1 LPFLLSTRYNE
12 KQHVSLLAHIHN
24 GVNVK
29 VNVARPKGKLTMSEH
44 IPVIAGA
51 VRTPTGKFLGG
62 LAGFTAPQLGAIVIK
77 EVVRRS
83 GIVPNSIDEVIM
95 GNVVSAGIG
104 QAPARQAAIHAG
116 LPDDLPAFTVN
127 KVCGSGLKAVM
138 LAAQAIRAGDAQA
151 FVAGG
156 MESMSNTPYLLTKAR
171 TGYRMGDG
179 ELIDAVVRDGLWCA
193 FENIHMGGE
202 AEIIAEKFGVTR
214 EEQDQFSLQSH
225 QRAAAATAAG
235 RFKDEIVPI
244 EIKQK
249 SGVVVVDTDE
259 PIRADSSLAALAKLK
274 PAFKEGGT
282 VTAGNAPGLSDGA
295 SATVVVDQDFAK
307 ANGLTVLARVTGYAS
322 AAITPR
328 YIFAAPTRA
337 VNRLLERTGLRL
349 ADFDLIEVN
358 EAFAAQTL
366 ANGKE
371 LDWDWSRVN
380 VNGGAIA
387 LGHPIG
393 SSGSRVLTTLIYE
406 LRRRGGGRG
415 LATLCLGGGGA
426 VAMSVEV

>member
-1 LPFLLSTRYNE
+1 MTE
-12 KQHVSLLAHIHN
+12 HN
-24 GVNVK
+24 
-29 VNVARPKGKLTMSEH
+29 
-44 IPVIAGA
+44 PVIVGA
-51 VRTPTGKFLGG
+51 ARTPTGKFLSN
-62 LAGFTAPQLGAIVIK
+62 LASFTAPQLGAIAIQ
-77 EVVRRS
+77 EAVRRS
-83 GIVPNSIDEVIM
+83 GVSPDSIDEVIM
-95 GNVVSAGIG
+95 GNVVSAGVG
-104 QAPARQAAIHAG
+104 QAPARQAAIGAG
-116 LPDDLPAFTVN
+116 LPDDIPAFTVN

-138 LAAQAIRAGDAQA
+138 LAAQAIRAGDEQV

-156 MESMSNTPYLLTKAR
+156 MESMSNAPYLLTRAR

-179 ELIDAVVRDGLWCA
+179 EIIDAVVHDGLWCA
-193 FENIHMGGE
+193 FEDIHMGNE
-202 AEIIAEKFGVTR
+202 AEVIAEKFCVTR
-214 EEQDQFSLQSH
+214 NEQDQFAVQSH
-225 QRAAAATAAG
+225 LRAAAATAAG
-235 RFKDEIVPI
+235 RFKEEIIPI
-244 EIKQK
+244 EVKQK
-249 SGVVVVDTDE
+249 KGIVLVDTDE
-259 PIRADSSLAALAKLK
+259 PIRSDTSLEALAKLK
-274 PAFKEGGT
+274 PAFQQGGT

-295 SATVVVDQDFAK
+295 SATVVVDQNVAK
-307 ANGLTVLARVTGYAS
+307 AHGLTVLARITGYAS

-337 VNRLLERTGLRL
+337 VNRLLQRTGLKIT
-349 ADFDLIEVN
+349 DFDLVEVN

-426 VAMSVEV
+426 VAMSIEV

>member
-1 LPFLLSTRYNE
+1 
-12 KQHVSLLAHIHN
+12 
-24 GVNVK
+24 
-29 VNVARPKGKLTMSEH
+29 MSEEH
-44 IPVIAGA
+44 IAVIVGA
-51 VRTPTGKFLGG
+51 ARTPTGKFLGG
-62 LAGFTAPQLGAIVIK
+62 LASFTAPQLGALVIK
-77 EVVRRS
+77 EAVRRS
-83 GIVPNSIDEVIM
+83 GIAPDAIDEVIM

-104 QAPARQAAIHAG
+104 QSPARQAAIHAG
-116 LPDDLPAFTVN
+116 LPVDIPAFTVN

-138 LAAQAIRAGDAQA
+138 LAAQAIRAGDSQA

-156 MESMSNTPYLLTKAR
+156 MESMSNAPYLLTKSR

-179 ELIDAVVRDGLWCA
+179 KLVDAVVHDGLWCA
-193 FENIHMGGE
+193 FENIHMGSE

-214 EEQDQFSLQSH
+214 EEQDQYTFLSH
-225 QRAAAATAAG
+225 QKAAAAATAG
-235 RFKDEIVPI
+235 RFKEEIVPI
-244 EIKQK
+244 EVKQK
-249 SGVVVVDTDE
+249 KGVIVVDTDE
-259 PIRADSSLAALAKLK
+259 PIRGDASIEALTKLK
-274 PAFKEGGT
+274 PAFQQGGT

-295 SATVVVDQDFAK
+295 SATVVVDADFAK
-307 ANGLTVLARVTGYAS
+307 TQGMTILARITGYAS

-328 YIFAAPTRA
+328 YVFAAPTRA
-337 VNRLLERTGLRL
+337 VHRLLERTGLKIN
-349 ADFDLIEVN
+349 DFDLIEVN

-393 SSGSRVLTTLIYE
+393 SSGSRVLTTLIYA
-406 LRRRGGGRG
+406 LRRRGGGKG

>member
-1 LPFLLSTRYNE
+1 MVET
-12 KQHVSLLAHIHN
+12 
-24 GVNVK
+24 
-29 VNVARPKGKLTMSEH
+29 T
-44 IPVIAGA
+44 PVIVAA

-62 LAGFTAPQLGAIVIK
+62 LSSLSAPQLGAIAIR
-77 EVVRRS
+77 EAVRRA
-83 GIVPNSIDEVIM
+83 GIEPQTIDEVIM

-104 QAPARQAAIHAG
+104 QAPARQAAVRAG
-116 LPDDLPAFTVN
+116 LPVDIPAFTVN

-156 MESMSNTPYLLTKAR
+156 MESMSNAPYLLPKAR
-171 TGYRMGDG
+171 TGYRMGNG
-179 ELIDAVVRDGLWCA
+179 EIVDAVVHDGLWCA
-193 FENIHMGGE
+193 FEDIHMGSE
-202 AEIIAEKFGVTR
+202 AEIIAEKFCVTR
-214 EEQDQFSLQSH
+214 DEQDAFSLQSH

-235 RFKDEIVPI
+235 RFRDEIIPV
-244 EIKQK
+244 EIRQK
-249 SGVVVVDTDE
+249 NGVAVIDKDE
-259 PIRADSSLAALAKLK
+259 PIRADTTAEALAKLK
-274 PAFKEGGT
+274 PAFQEGGT

-295 SATVVVDQDFAK
+295 SATIVTSQDFAR
-307 ANGLTVLARVTGYAS
+307 AHGLPVLARITGYAS
-322 AAITPR
+322 AAIEPR

-337 VNRLLERTGLRL
+337 VNRLLERTGLKIG
-349 ADFDLIEVN
+349 DFDRIEVN

-406 LRRRGGGRG
+406 LRRHGGGRG

-426 VAMSVEV
+426 VAMSIEVE

>member
-1 LPFLLSTRYNE
+1 
-12 KQHVSLLAHIHN
+12 
-24 GVNVK
+24 
-29 VNVARPKGKLTMSEH
+29 
-44 IPVIAGA
+44 
-51 VRTPTGKFLGG
+51 
-62 LAGFTAPQLGAIVIK
+62 VIK

-83 GIVPNSIDEVIM
+83 GIAPETIDEVII
-95 GNVVSAGIG
+95 GNVVSAGVG
-104 QAPARQAAIHAG
+104 QAPARQAALHSG
-116 LPDDLPAFTVN
+116 LPVDIPAFTIN

-156 MESMSNTPYLLTKAR
+156 MESMSNAPYLLPNAR

-179 ELIDAVVRDGLWCA
+179 KLVDSVVHDGLWCA
-193 FENIHMGGE
+193 FENIHMGNE

-214 EEQDQFSLQSH
+214 EEQDRFALRSH
-225 QRAAAATAAG
+225 QQAQAATNAG
-235 RFKDEIVPI
+235 RFKEEIVPI
-244 EIKQK
+244 EVKLKKGTQLIA
-249 SGVVVVDTDE
+249 TDE
-259 PIRADSSLAALAKLK
+259 PIRGDTSMDALAKLM
-274 PAFKEGGT
+274 PAFQQGGT

-295 SATVVVDQDFAK
+295 SATVVVDQEFAR
-307 ANGLTVLARVTGYAS
+307 AHNLTILARITGYAAS
-322 AAITPR
+322 AITPR
-328 YIFAAPTRA
+328 YIFAAPTLA
-337 VNRLLERTGLRL
+337 VRRLLERTGQQMS
-349 ADFDLIEVN
+349 DFDLIEVN
-358 EAFAAQTL
+358 EAFAAQAL

-393 SSGSRVLTTLIYE
+393 SSGSRVLTTLLYE

-426 VAMSVEV
+426 VAMSIEV

>member
-1 LPFLLSTRYNE
+1 MTE
-12 KQHVSLLAHIHN
+12 HN
-24 GVNVK
+24 
-29 VNVARPKGKLTMSEH
+29 
-44 IPVIAGA
+44 PVIVGA
-51 VRTPTGKFLGG
+51 ARTPTGKFLGN
-62 LAGFTAPQLGAIVIK
+62 LASFTAPQLGAIAIQ
-77 EVVRRS
+77 EAVRRS
-83 GIVPNSIDEVIM
+83 RVAPDSIDEVIM

-104 QAPARQAAIHAG
+104 QAPARQAAIGAN
-116 LPDDLPAFTVN
+116 LPDDIPAFTVN

-138 LAAQAIRAGDAQA
+138 LAAQSIRAGDEQV

-156 MESMSNTPYLLTKAR
+156 MESMSNAPYLLTRAR
-171 TGYRMGDG
+171 TGYRIGNG
-179 ELIDAVVRDGLWCA
+179 EIIDAVVHDGLWCA
-193 FENIHMGGE
+193 FEDIHMGNE
-202 AEIIAEKFGVTR
+202 AEIIAEKFCVTR
-214 EEQDQFSLQSH
+214 DEQDQFAVQSH
-225 QRAAAATAAG
+225 QRAAAATSSG
-235 RFKDEIVPI
+235 RFKEEIVPI
-244 EIKQK
+244 EVKQK
-249 SGVVVVDTDE
+249 KGIMLVDTDE
-259 PIRADSSLAALAKLK
+259 PIRSDTSLEALAKLK
-274 PAFKEGGT
+274 TAFQEGGT
-282 VTAGNAPGLSDGA
+282 VTAGNSPGLSDGA
-295 SATVVVDQDFAK
+295 SATVVVDQDIAK
-307 ANGLTVLARVTGYAS
+307 AHGLTVLARITGYAS

-337 VNRLLERTGLRL
+337 VNRLLQRTGLKIS
-349 ADFDLIEVN
+349 DFDLVEVN

-426 VAMSVEV
+426 VAMSIEV

>member
-1 LPFLLSTRYNE
+1 MT
-12 KQHVSLLAHIHN
+12 
-24 GVNVK
+24 
-29 VNVARPKGKLTMSEH
+29 EH
-44 IPVIAGA
+44 IPVIVGA
-51 VRTPTGKFLGG
+51 ARTPTGKFLGH
-62 LAGFTAPQLGAIVIK
+62 LAGFTAPQLGAIAIQ
-77 EVVRRS
+77 EAVRRS
-83 GIVPNSIDEVIM
+83 GVAPDSIEEVIM
-95 GNVVSAGIG
+95 GNVVSAGVG
-104 QAPARQAAIHAG
+104 QAPARQAAIGAG
-116 LPDDLPAFTVN
+116 LPDDIPAFTVN

-138 LAAQAIRAGDAQA
+138 LAAQSIRAGDEQV

-156 MESMSNTPYLLTKAR
+156 MESMSNAPYLLTRAR
-171 TGYRMGDG
+171 TGYRMGNG
-179 ELIDAVVRDGLWCA
+179 EIIDAVVHDGLWCA
-193 FENIHMGGE
+193 FEDIHMGNE
-202 AEIIAEKFGVTR
+202 AEIIAEKFSVTR
-214 EEQDQFSLQSH
+214 DEQDQFAVQSH

-235 RFKDEIVPI
+235 RFKEEIVPI
-244 EIKQK
+244 EVKQK
-249 SGVVVVDTDE
+249 KGTVLVDTDE
-259 PIRADSSLAALAKLK
+259 PIRSDTSFEALAKLK
-274 PAFKEGGT
+274 PAFQEGGT

-295 SATVVVDQDFAK
+295 SATIVVDQDVAK
-307 ANGLTVLARVTGYAS
+307 AHGLTTLARITGYAS

-337 VNRLLERTGLRL
+337 VNRLLQRTGLKIS
-349 ADFDLIEVN
+349 DFDLVEVN

-393 SSGSRVLTTLIYE
+393 SSGSRVLITLIYE

-426 VAMSVEV
+426 VAMSIEV

>member
-1 LPFLLSTRYNE
+1 
-12 KQHVSLLAHIHN
+12 
-24 GVNVK
+24 
-29 VNVARPKGKLTMSEH
+29 MSEH
-44 IPVIAGA
+44 TPVIAGA
-51 VRTPTGKFLGG
+51 VRTPTGKFLSN
-62 LAGFTAPQLGAIVIK
+62 LASFTAPQLGAIVIK

-83 GIVPNSIDEVIM
+83 GISPDSIDEVIM

-104 QAPARQAAIHAG
+104 QAPARQAAVHAG
-116 LPDDLPAFTVN
+116 LPDDIPAFTVN

-156 MESMSNTPYLLTKAR
+156 MESMSNAPYLLTKAR
-171 TGYRMGDG
+171 TGYRMGNG
-179 ELIDAVVRDGLWCA
+179 ELIDAVVNDGLWCA
-193 FENIHMGGE
+193 FENIHMGNE
-202 AEIIAEKFGVTR
+202 AEIIAEKFAVTR
-214 EEQDQFSLQSH
+214 DEQDHFALQSH
-225 QRAAAATAAG
+225 QRAAAATASG

-244 EIKQK
+244 EVKQK
-249 SGVVVVDTDE
+249 KDTIIVDTDE
-259 PIRADSSLAALAKLK
+259 PIRGDTTLDALAKLK
-274 PAFKEGGT
+274 PAFQQGGT

-307 ANGLTVLARVTGYAS
+307 ANGLSVLARITGYAS

-337 VNRLLERTGLRL
+337 VNRLLERTGLKISS
-349 ADFDLIEVN
+349 FDLIEVN
-358 EAFAAQTL
+358 EAFAAQAL

>member
-1 LPFLLSTRYNE
+1 
-12 KQHVSLLAHIHN
+12 VDI
-24 GVNVK
+24 
-29 VNVARPKGKLTMSEH
+29 
-44 IPVIAGA
+44 
-51 VRTPTGKFLGG
+51 
-62 LAGFTAPQLGAIVIK
+62 
-77 EVVRRS
+77 
-83 GIVPNSIDEVIM
+83 
-95 GNVVSAGIG
+95 
-104 QAPARQAAIHAG
+104 
-116 LPDDLPAFTVN
+116 PAFTIN

-156 MESMSNTPYLLTKAR
+156 MESMSNAPYLLPKAR

-179 ELIDAVVRDGLWCA
+179 KIVDSVVHDGLWCA
-193 FENIHMGGE
+193 FEDIHMGNE

-214 EEQDQFSLQSH
+214 EEQDRFSLQSH
-225 QRAAAATAAG
+225 LKAAAATSSG
-235 RFKDEIVPI
+235 RFKDEIVPV
-244 EIKQK
+244 EVKQK
-249 SGVVVVDTDE
+249 KASLFIAADE
-259 PIRADSSLAALAKLK
+259 PIRGDSSMEALTRLM
-274 PAFKEGGT
+274 PAFLEGGT

-295 SATVVVDQDFAK
+295 SATVVVDQEFAHTH
-307 ANGLTVLARVTGYAS
+307 NLTALARITGYAS

-337 VNRLLERTGLRL
+337 VRRLLERTGQKLS
-349 ADFDLIEVN
+349 DFDLIEVN
-358 EAFAAQTL
+358 EAFAAQAL

-426 VAMSVEV
+426 VAMSIEV

>member
-1 LPFLLSTRYNE
+1 MTE
-12 KQHVSLLAHIHN
+12 HV
-24 GVNVK
+24 
-29 VNVARPKGKLTMSEH
+29 
-44 IPVIAGA
+44 PVIVGA
-51 VRTPTGKFLGG
+51 ARTPTGKFLGN
-62 LAGFTAPQLGAIVIK
+62 LASFTAPQLGAIVIK
-77 EVVRRS
+77 EAVRRS
-83 GIVPNSIDEVIM
+83 GIAADAIDEVIM
-95 GNVVSAGIG
+95 GNVVSAGVG
-104 QAPARQAAIHAG
+104 QSPARQAAIHAG

-138 LAAQAIRAGDAQA
+138 LAAQSIRAGDDQA

-156 MESMSNTPYLLTKAR
+156 MESMSNAPYLLTKAR

-179 ELIDAVVRDGLWCA
+179 KIIDAVVHDGLWCA
-193 FENIHMGGE
+193 FENIHMGEE

-214 EEQDQFSLQSH
+214 EEQDQYSLQSQ

-235 RFKDEIVPI
+235 RFKEEIVPV
-244 EIKQK
+244 EVKQK
-249 SGVVVVDTDE
+249 KGVMLVDTDE
-259 PIRADSSLAALAKLK
+259 PIRGDTSMDTLTRLM
-274 PAFKEGGT
+274 PVFKQGGT

-295 SATVVVDQDFAK
+295 SATIVVDQDFAQ
-307 ANGLTVLARVTGYAS
+307 ANGLAVMARITGYAS

-337 VNRLLERTGLRL
+337 VKRLLERTGMKID
-349 ADFDLIEVN
+349 DFDLIEVN

-366 ANGKE
+366 ANGRE

-393 SSGSRVLTTLIYE
+393 SSGSRVLITLIHE

>member
-1 LPFLLSTRYNE
+1 MTER
-12 KQHVSLLAHIHN
+12 
-24 GVNVK
+24 
-29 VNVARPKGKLTMSEH
+29 
-44 IPVIAGA
+44 IPVIVGA
-51 VRTPTGKFLGG
+51 ARTPTGKFLSN
-62 LAGFTAPQLGAIVIK
+62 LASFTAPQLGAIAIK
-77 EVVRRS
+77 EAVRRS
-83 GIVPNSIDEVIM
+83 GIAPEAIDEVIM
-95 GNVVSAGIG
+95 GNVVSAGVG
-104 QAPARQAAIHAG
+104 QAPARQAALHSG
-116 LPDDLPAFTVN
+116 LPVDIPAFTVN

-156 MESMSNTPYLLTKAR
+156 MESMSNAPYLLPKAR

-179 ELIDAVVRDGLWCA
+179 KIVDSVVHDGLWCA
-193 FENIHMGGE
+193 FEDIHMGEE
-202 AEIIAEKFGVTR
+202 AEVIAEKFGVTR
-214 EEQDQFSLQSH
+214 EEQDRFSLQSH
-225 QRAAAATAAG
+225 QKAAAATAAG
-235 RFKDEIVPI
+235 RFKEEIIPI

-249 SGVVVVDTDE
+249 KGTLVIDSDE
-259 PIRADSSLAALAKLK
+259 PIRGDSSMDALTKLM
-274 PAFKEGGT
+274 PAFREGGS

-295 SATVVVDQDFAK
+295 SATVVVDQAFAQEHS
-307 ANGLTVLARVTGYAS
+307 LTVLARITGYAS

-328 YIFAAPTRA
+328 YIFAAPPRA
-337 VNRLLERTGLRL
+337 VHRLLERTGLKMS
-349 ADFDLIEVN
+349 DFDLIEVN
-358 EAFAAQTL
+358 EAFAAQAL
-366 ANGKE
+366 ANGRE

-380 VNGGAIA
+380 VNGGAVA

>member
-1 LPFLLSTRYNE
+1 
-12 KQHVSLLAHIHN
+12 
-24 GVNVK
+24 
-29 VNVARPKGKLTMSEH
+29 MSEH
-44 IPVIAGA
+44 IPVLVGA
-51 VRTPTGKFLGG
+51 ARTPTGKFLGS
-62 LAGFTAPQLGAIVIK
+62 LASFSAPQLGAIAIK
-77 EVVRRS
+77 EAVRRA
-83 GIVPNSIDEVIM
+83 GIDPQVIDEVIM
-95 GNVVSAGIG
+95 GNVVSAGVG
-104 QAPARQAAIHAG
+104 QAPARQAAIQAG
-116 LPDDLPAFTVN
+116 LPVEIPAWTIN

-138 LAAQAIRAGDAQA
+138 QAAQAIRAGDGRA

-156 MESMSNTPYLLTKAR
+156 MESMSNAPYLLPKAR
-171 TGYRMGDG
+171 TGYRMGNG
-179 ELIDAVVRDGLWCA
+179 EIVDSVVHDGLWCA
-193 FENIHMGGE
+193 FENLHMGNE
-202 AEIIAEKFGVTR
+202 AEIIAEKFGITR
-214 EEQDQFSLQSH
+214 DEQDRFALQSH
-225 QRAAAATAAG
+225 QHAAAATASG

-244 EIKQK
+244 QVQQK
-249 SGVVVVDTDE
+249 KSVQVVDADESIRTDT
-259 PIRADSSLAALAKLK
+259 SLEALSKLQ
-274 PAFKEGGT
+274 PVFQQGGT

-295 SATVVVDQDFAK
+295 SATVVVDQEFAR
-307 ANGLTVLARVTGYAS
+307 AHGMEVLARIIGYAS

-337 VNRLLERTGLRL
+337 VHRLLERTNLQIN
-349 ADFDLIEVN
+349 DFDLIEVN

-393 SSGSRVLTTLIYE
+393 SSGSRVLTTLVYE

-426 VAMSVEV
+426 VAMAVEV